1 MRVLSSINMEFI
13 LSMVLYYLLSG
24 WVISFGLEWMMRK
37 SQMEVTAF
45 ERFTMIFLWPVMFGI
60 CVVFFLKGLLEKD

>member
-1 MRVLSSINMEFI
+1 
-13 LSMVLYYLLSG
+13 
-24 WVISFGLEWMMRK
+24 
-37 SQMEVTAF
+37 MEVTAF